1 MERHCQALNEHG
13 EPCGTPPIKG
23 ADRCFWHHPDYAAQA
38 EQARRTGGSAHA
50 REQALRYIYSIE
62 PLETYQRIQRLVDF
76 ATTELLALENSVAR
90 NRALLS
96 AASTA
101 TGILTVGDLA
111 EKLERIKSVL
121 EPRQEAQRQQKRRGL
136 LR

>member
-1 MERHCQALNEHG
+1 M
-13 EPCGTPPIKG
+13 
-23 ADRCFWHHPDYAAQA
+23 
-38 EQARRTGGSAHA
+38 
-50 REQALRYIYSIE
+50 RYIYGIE
-62 PLETYQRIQRLVDF
+62 PMDTYQRIQRLVDF

-96 AASTA
+96 AAGTA
-101 TGILTVGDLA
+101 TSLISVGDLA

-121 EPRQEAQRQQKRRGL
+121 EPRQEALDQKKRRW

>member
-1 MERHCQALNEHG
+1 MERHCTALNEQG
-13 EPCGTPPIKG
+13 EPCRQAPIKG
-23 ADRCFWHHPDYAAQA
+23 ANLCFWHHPDYAAQA
-38 EQARRTGGSAHA
+38 EQARRTGGTAHP
-50 REQALRYIYSIE
+50 REQALRYIYGIE

-96 AASTA
+96 AAGTA
-101 TGILTVGDLA
+101 MSLISVGYLA
-111 EKLERIKSVL
+111 EKFERIRSVL
-121 EPRQEAQRQQKRRGL
+121 EPRQEAQKPQKRGL